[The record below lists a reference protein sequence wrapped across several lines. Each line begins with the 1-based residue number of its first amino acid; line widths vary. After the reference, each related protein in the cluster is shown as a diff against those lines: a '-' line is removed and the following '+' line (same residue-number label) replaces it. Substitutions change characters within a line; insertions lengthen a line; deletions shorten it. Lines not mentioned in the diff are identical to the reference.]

1 MVRHKLKILQ
11 QMLQD
16 LKPVRSFRVKVNI
29 TEKNVFLRK
38 SFLKKALNFFL
49 GKDNDWFTLK
59 NNQFH
64 IQKSVYFSS
73 KGLSYG
79 NNSLD
84 KKAMNFSMIAK
95 V

>member
-1 MVRHKLKILQ
+1 MARNKSKILQ
-11 QMLQD
+11 QCCKI
-16 LKPVRSFRVKVNI
+16 LKRVISFRVKVNV

-64 IQKSVYFSS
+64 IKKVYIFHQKAYLT
-73 KGLSYG
+73 G
-79 NNSLD
+79 
-84 KKAMNFSMIAK
+84 IIH
-95 V
+95 